1 MSTCNYNLMKIGR
14 EASVVV
20 TDFIFLGTKFFRD
33 GDCGHKINRYLPL
46 EKKTE
51 DRSRQNTN
59 VQRYIILTTKV

>member
-1 MSTCNYNLMKIGR
+1 MSTCNDNLMKIGR

-51 DRSRQNTN
+51 
-59 VQRYIILTTKV
+59 Y